1 MYLHLELKTMSTERL
16 TEAVARLHYLHSMM
30 AASPGFVEAQICE
43 YLGNPGQYL
52 VIRTWLDEAS
62 HRGYRASDA
71 SKVFAASRPAH
82 FIYDNL
88 AVQEWDCLLD
98 APGKATGDY
107 IVRELKTIDP
117 NAWQAEV
124 GAREEINAE
133 ALQAGGVESLRL
145 YRMLANEKADN
156 TQALILNRWSGRD
169 AYVGYLEGRERP
181 AADVVESYQVVDEIR
196 A

>member
-16 TEAVARLHYLHSMM
+16 TEAVARLHYLHSLM

-52 VIRTWLDEAS
+52 VVRTWQDEAS

-98 APGKATGDY
+98 VPGKTTGDY
-107 IVRELKTIDP
+107 IERQLKTIDP
-117 NAWQAEV
+117 AAWQEEIS
-124 GAREEINAE
+124 AREQINND
-133 ALQAGGVESLRL
+133 ALKAGGVQSLRL
-145 YRMLANEKADN
+145 YRMLANDKADN
-156 TQALILNRWSGRD
+156 TQALILNRWSDRT
-169 AYVGYLEGRERP
+169 AYVSYLGGRERP
-181 AADVVESYQVVDEIR
+181 AADLIESYQVVDEIR